1 MAYQLKEF
9 VEASKFM
16 DFTDKETYMTIGVV
30 NESEQKEILL
40 GITNKLYEKLKPKL
54 QILTLVQFLHLK
66 VILLK

>member
-30 NESEQKEILL
+30 NESEQK
-40 GITNKLYEKLKPKL
+40 KSY
-54 QILTLVQFLHLK
+54 
-66 VILLK
+66 